1 MKKTVYIPLDIEK
14 EGKEYLIN
22 KGYQIKVAVN
32 VEKETLVKDVKDC
45 DAILTRSNAMIDADV
60 IQAGKKLKVISKY
73 GVGLNNIDVDTAT
86 NRGVYVTNTPE
97 ANANVVA
104 EHTMALMLN
113 LSKKILIMDKELR
126 NGNFDIRSVV
136 YSEDLE
142 GKTLGIIGLGR
153 IGRLVAEK
161 ASNGFNMNVLG
172 YDPYEERIPKNI
184 KRIHS
189 LEEILQA
196 SDVVSLHLPLL
207 KSTKHIISRKEFQL
221 MKKDAYFINTS
232 RGGTVDEQALIE
244 ALKNNEIAGAGIDV
258 FESEPPNTNSELF
271 SLNNVI
277 VTPHSAA
284 LSKQGAV
291 KMAVHAAMQIDQV
304 LQGQQPSWPVNQI
317 KQRYSYTG
325 E

>member
-14 EGKEYLIN
+14 EGKDYLTQ
-22 KGYQIKVAVN
+22 KGYKIKIASN
-32 VEKETLVKDVKDC
+32 IKKETLIQEVKEC
-45 DAILTRSNAMIDADV
+45 EAILTRSNALIDADV
-60 IQAGKKLKVISKY
+60 IHAAKKLKIISKY

-86 NRGVYVTNTPE
+86 TRGVYVTNTPE

-113 LSKKILIMDKELR
+113 LSKKIMIMDQELR
-126 NGNFDIRSVV
+126 KGNFDIRSVV

-142 GKTLGIIGLGR
+142 GKTLGIVGLGR
-153 IGRLVAEK
+153 IGRLVAQK

-172 YDPYEERIPKNI
+172 YDPYEERFPPKI

-196 SDVVSLHLPLL
+196 SDIVTLHLPLL
-207 KSTKHIISRKEFQL
+207 KSTKHIISTKEFQL
-221 MKKDAYFINTS
+221 MKNDAYFINTS
-232 RGGTVDEQALIE
+232 RGGTVDEQALVE
-244 ALKNNEIAGAGIDV
+244 ALNNNEIAGAGIDV
-258 FESEPPNTNSELF
+258 FESEPPDTNSELF
-271 SLNNVI
+271 TLKNII

-304 LQGQQPSWPVNQI
+304 LQGQKPTWPVNHIEQ
-317 KQRYSYTG
+317 YSYM
-325 E
+325 EE